1 MGGAGIAECDRVL
14 HAILGGDSEGLRE
27 ILHNYA
33 DRRVPH
39 LALAQALL
47 LKDQQY
53 STACL
58 AVLLEHHSGADHV
71 DEPGLLAKAGNSD
84 FPPVIKS
91 RMDDLEWE
99 EIEAFGGAYKLA
111 PIHLA
116 AARGLLEACQMLARA
131 GADLHALDIRG
142 SSPLSLASAFGDVG
156 TVSFFLAQGARTS
169 QRDNQGNTALHL
181 AAEQGN
187 HEVVSLLLDHGASP
201 LALNEKGKWPLLVAV
216 EKCRIACVE
225 VLSKCFTATEM
236 NMVHSG
242 DLMHSEQWTA
252 LHYAASA
259 GDVACVR
266 TLLRYGANVRATST
280 HGDTALHVARNA
292 QVVHQ
297 LVRKDKQLIKLKNN
311 AGMTP
316 LSRAVLHSQP
326 CVVDALLH
334 YGSEPDSRD
343 ASGCTPLHHFAAD
356 LPCSNHNVLSVVDVK
371 MEACCGKLACM
382 GLLLDAGADVNAVDD
397 SGSTPLH
404 HALKKYRLDS
414 VRYLLRRGALPGPRN
429 NAGETPLEVAD
440 QQQILQCVL
449 AFVQAGVQPQNVHPD
464 TERVKERVVSRGEPA
479 FINSLT
485 LLREAGW
492 VSCVELCQMCNTGSP
507 NSQWW
512 RMKEV
517 VPLSLDLV
525 SLSRANVPV
534 AFGARGTS
542 SNLQLPSVVRKYLQ
556 FEDYVSLITGN
567 HFTYWGLLEGKTR
580 PRSVNYASIRETFS
594 KPRPSRPR

>member
-1 MGGAGIAECDRVL
+1 GSDFVNET
-14 HAILGGDSEGLRE
+14 
-27 ILHNYA
+27 
-33 DRRVPH
+33 
-39 LALAQALL
+39 ALL
-47 LKDQQY
+47 TDNLD
-53 STACL
+53 C
-58 AVLLEHHSGADHV
+58 
-71 DEPGLLAKAGNSD
+71 
-84 FPPVIKS
+84 PPVI
-91 RMDDLEWE
+91 RERAMQMDFDVR
-99 EIEAFGGAYKLA
+99 EAYRGAYQLA

-116 AARGLLEACQMLARA
+116 AARGLLEACEKLVHA
-131 GADLHALDIRG
+131 GADLHALDCLR
-142 SSPLSLASAFGDVG
+142 SSPLSLASACGDVG
-156 TVSFFLAQGARTS
+156 TVSFFLTQGANTCH
-169 QRDNQGNTALHL
+169 RDEQGNTALHL

-187 HEVVSLLLDHGASP
+187 HEVVRVLLDYGANP
-201 LALNEKGKWPLLVAV
+201 RALNNKGKWPLLAAA
-216 EKCRIACVE
+216 EKCRAACVE
-225 VLSKCFTATEM
+225 ELSKCFTATEM

-242 DLMHSEQWTA
+242 DLMHSEKWTA

-280 HGDTALHVARNA
+280 LGDTALHVARNA

-297 LVRKDKQLIKLKNN
+297 LVRRDKQLIKLKNN

-316 LSRAVLHSQP
+316 LSRAVLHSRP

-334 YGSEPDSRD
+334 CGSEPDSRD
-343 ASGCTPLHHFAAD
+343 ASGCTPLHHFATD
-356 LPCSNHNVLSVVDVK
+356 LPCINHNVLSVVDVK
-371 MEACCGKLACM
+371 MEACCSKLACM

-429 NAGETPLEVAD
+429 NAGKTPLKVAN

-449 AFVQAGVQPQNVHPD
+449 AFVQAGVRPHNVRPD
-464 TERVKERVVSRGEPA
+464 IDRVKLRVVSRGEPA
-479 FINSLT
+479 FINALV
-485 LLREAGW
+485 LMHEAGW
-492 VSCVELCQMCNTGSP
+492 VSCVELCQMYNTGSP
-507 NSQWW
+507 GSQWW

-517 VPLSLDLV
+517 VPLSLDMV
-525 SLSRANVPV
+525 ALSRANAPV

-567 HFTYWGLLEGKTR
+567 HFTFWGLLEGKTR
-580 PRSVNYASIRETFS
+580 PRSVNYESIRETFS
-594 KPRPSRPR
+594 RPRPVLSR